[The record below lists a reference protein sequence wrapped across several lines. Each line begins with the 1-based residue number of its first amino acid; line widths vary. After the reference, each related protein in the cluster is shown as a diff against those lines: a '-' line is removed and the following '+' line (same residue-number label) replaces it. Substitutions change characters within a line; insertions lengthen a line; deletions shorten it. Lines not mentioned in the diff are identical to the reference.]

1 MDDQMFSDKVLGCL
15 KQYSP
20 ASEAAEVEKSVQH
33 ILNKRVDENKTIEVY
48 KAIFNLLDLTTLNT
62 QDNATRVQAFVN
74 KVNNFKAN
82 YADMPNVAAICTWP
96 SLIGEVKATL
106 NVPTVGLCAVSA
118 GFPSSQTFIE
128 IKVAETSLAVMSGAT
143 EIDIVVGTGDIME
156 DNFEKAF
163 EDINECKEA
172 CRDAKLK
179 VILETGVLATPQNVK
194 TAAIIAME
202 AGADFIK
209 TSTGKTQPAAT
220 PELFYVMLLAIKEFH
235 QKSGKKIGI
244 KPAGG
249 ISSVDDALVYYTL
262 VKEVLGKEWLN
273 NKLFRIGASRLANNL
288 LTTIYSKET
297 NYFI

>member
-1 MDDQMFSDKVLGCL
+1 MDDQMFSDKVLECI
-15 KQYSP
+15 KQYSHAP
-20 ASEAAEVEKSVQH
+20 EVAEVEKSVQH

-179 VILETGVLATPQNVK
+179 VILETGVLATPQHVK

-288 LTTIYSKET
+288 LTTIYGKET

>member
-1 MDDQMFSDKVLGCL
+1 MDDQMFSDKVLECI

-20 ASEAAEVEKSVQH
+20 ATEAAEVEKSVQH
-33 ILNKRVDENKTIEVY
+33 ILSKRVDENKTTEVY

-62 QDNATRVQAFVN
+62 YDNSTRIKAFVN

-82 YADMPNVAAICTWP
+82 YPEMPNVAAICTWP
-96 SLIGEVKATL
+96 SLIGEVKEAL
-106 NVPTVGLCAVSA
+106 NIPAVGLCAVSA
-118 GFPSSQTFIE
+118 GFPSAQTFIE
-128 IKVAETSLAVMSGAT
+128 IKVAETSLAVMTGAT
-143 EIDIVVGTGDIME
+143 EIDIVVGTGDILE
-156 DNFEKAF
+156 ENFEKAF

-179 VILETGVLATPQNVK
+179 VILETGVLATPQHVK

-209 TSTGKTQPAAT
+209 TSTGKTTPAAT
-220 PELFYVMLLAIKEFH
+220 PQLFYVMLLAIKEFYH
-235 QKSGKKIGI
+235 KSGKKIGI

-249 ISSVDDALVYYTL
+249 ISSVDDALIYYTL